1 MTHHSHIRMI
11 LAAKMGNFGIHR
23 FEVTQWS
30 SLTSQQRNGPL
41 GREKIKKETN
51 NQPTD
56 QHSRV

>member
-1 MTHHSHIRMI
+1 MTHHSLIRMI

-41 GREKIKKETN
+41 GREKIKGPLSQVAN
-51 NQPTD
+51 DNPL
-56 QHSRV
+56 